1 MPSKAANR
9 LSDELLADAGG
20 LALDERGD
28 GLAVDLGGQQ
38 GLGVGRLLLQRDVE
52 QALGELDE
60 VGVLGDEVG
69 LAVELEQRAVLAD
82 DDAVGRGALE
92 ALADVLGALDAQ
104 ELDGLVV
111 VAVGLG
117 EGLLA
122 VHHAGAGGVA
132 ETLDVGCGEL
142 SHVTSSWSV
151 VVRKVVRAC
160 RGAVPARHGTGTAP
174 GDQAW
179 AGVSPVRPA
188 RPGPPRRRR
197 PRPRRPRRLG
207 AGPRRPGGLG
217 GRSGGGVATGQ
228 ELALPVGQRLV
239 ATDDRLGAASPRP
252 ASACAAE
259 RAMRPSATASAM
271 TRVSTVMLRIA
282 SSLPGIL

>member
-1 MPSKAANR
+1 MRADSPSTSAATVWPSTSVASSASTSAGFVC
-9 LSDELLADAGG
+9 SD
-20 LALDERGD
+20 
-28 GLAVDLGGQQ
+28 
-38 GLGVGRLLLQRDVE
+38 DVE

-117 EGLLA
+117 QGLLA

-142 SHVTSSWSV
+142 SHVTSSGSV
-151 VVRKVVRAC
+151 VVRERGGRAAAPSPTVRAA
-160 RGAVPARHGTGTAP
+160 GAAPVRSGVLGALGAGARSPVAGTPSAGATSAAVTV
-174 GDQAW
+174 GGS
-179 AGVSPVRPA
+179 AGVSA
-188 RPGPPRRRR
+188 SAA
-197 PRPRRPRRLG
+197 G
-207 AGPRRPGGLG
+207 AAASAAGAA
-217 GRSGGGVATGQ
+217 GGVATGQ

-239 ATDDRLGAASPRP
+239 ATDDRLGAVLARP
-252 ASACAAE
+252 ALACAAE
-259 RAMRPSATASAM
+259 RAMRPSATASAI
-271 TRVSTVMLRIA
+271 TRVSTAMLRIA